1 MDLATLLSQPPE
13 GIDKETTRPRSRPP
27 PSGCQPGLPR
37 GESGQWQRWRQWIQ
51 LPHGAKNKQ
60 KLPIMISKERSD
72 SLRSHIL
79 EIKSGSD
86 IMGSISAFASRRRCG
101 VSVAGRFLDPGG
113 EPAGE
118 VVGGSPW
125 VHLQHQGRSWL
136 LPPSPWLNAIY
147 GIDAINLFHLHVY

>member
-1 MDLATLLSQPPE
+1 
-13 GIDKETTRPRSRPP
+13 
-27 PSGCQPGLPR
+27 
-37 GESGQWQRWRQWIQ
+37 
-51 LPHGAKNKQ
+51 
-60 KLPIMISKERSD
+60 MISKERSH

-79 EIKSGSD
+79 EIKSSSD

-118 VVGGSPW
+118 GCHTVILPAPLSAGATGLTVYLAGGQGQVVGGSPW